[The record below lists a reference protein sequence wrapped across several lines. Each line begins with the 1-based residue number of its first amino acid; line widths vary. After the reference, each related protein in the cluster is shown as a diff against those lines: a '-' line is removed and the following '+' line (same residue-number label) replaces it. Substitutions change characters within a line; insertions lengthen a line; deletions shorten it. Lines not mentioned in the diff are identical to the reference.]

1 LKQKRR
7 KNLKKMDKESFT
19 YLKAG
24 VNIEKGEDLV
34 EWIKKEVSSHFPK
47 RTFSEIGASANI
59 YSLAN
64 EDYKRPLLVATTDGV
79 GTKIKIAQ
87 EANRHRTVG
96 IDLVAMCINDLL
108 TQRAKPLFFLDY
120 LATGKLCLNT
130 AKEIISGI
138 IKGCRE
144 ANCILLGG
152 ETAEMPSFYEEGKYD
167 LAGFAVGIVE
177 EEKINTIPEIISG
190 DKIIGI
196 PSSGLHSNG
205 FSLAR
210 KVLFEEKK
218 FFLKDKLK
226 IIGRSLEEELLEP
239 TRIYT
244 SIILNLLNEFNL
256 KGIAHI
262 TGGGMIRN
270 ISRILPS
277 GYRAKIYKEKWKV
290 PPIFKLIQEQ
300 GKIKEE
306 EMFKVFNMGIGMI
319 LIVSDKE
326 KDSVLKTLLTLKE
339 KAKIIGEIVE
349 GKKGVEIS

>member
-1 LKQKRR
+1 M
-7 KNLKKMDKESFT
+7 NKESST

-24 VNIEKGEDLV
+24 VNIKKGEDLV
-34 EWIKKEVSSHFPK
+34 EWIKKEVSFHFPQK
-47 RTFSEIGASANI
+47 GFSEIGAPANF

-64 EDYKRPLLVATTDGV
+64 EDYKKPLLVATTDGV

-87 EANRHRTVG
+87 EANKHNTVG

-120 LATGKLCLNT
+120 LATGKLYLNT

-138 IKGCRE
+138 IKGCKE
-144 ANCILLGG
+144 ANCILIGG

-177 EEKINTIPEIISG
+177 KEKINAIPEITSK
-190 DKIIGI
+190 DLIIGL

-210 KVLFEEKK
+210 KILFEEKN
-218 FFLKDKLK
+218 FSLKDKFK

-270 ISRILPS
+270 IFRILPS
-277 GYRAKIYKEKWKV
+277 GYRAKIYKKNWEV

-326 KDSVLKTLLTLKE
+326 KDSILKTLLSLKE
-339 KAKIIGEIVE
+339 KAKIIGEIVKGE
-349 GKKGVEIS
+349 KGVEIS